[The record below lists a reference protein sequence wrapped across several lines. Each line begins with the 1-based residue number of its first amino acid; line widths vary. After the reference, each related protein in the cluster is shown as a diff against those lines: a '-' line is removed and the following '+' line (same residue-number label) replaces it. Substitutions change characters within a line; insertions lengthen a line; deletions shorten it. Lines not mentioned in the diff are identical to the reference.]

1 MEYRGFTFVSA
12 KYPGKQR
19 LPERSTVRSA
29 GYDFFCPID
38 VTISPYT
45 SLIVPTGV
53 KAWMDEDECLM
64 LFNRSSNPK
73 RKGLV
78 LINGVGVIDSD
89 YFNNPD
95 NEGEIGF
102 AFYNITDK
110 PVTIKAGEK
119 LGQGVF
125 TTYLTADN
133 EVCPTNER
141 TGGFGS
147 TGK

>member
-1 MEYRGFTFVSA
+1 MWELSKDDLRKLEYATEWEDKWGWWSYSKGEHRGTA
-12 KYPGKQR
+12 
-19 LPERSTVRSA
+19 
-29 GYDFFCPID
+29 YDFI
-38 VTISPYT
+38 T
-45 SLIVPTGV
+45 
-53 KAWMDEDECLM
+53 
-64 LFNRSSNPK
+64 
-73 RKGLV
+73 
-78 LINGVGVIDSD
+78 INGVGVIDSD